1 MENKLLGYAYL
12 ENKVQEIYS
21 NDYPDYIRNTALRND
36 GVELYHEDDGDEF
49 FVYFDKQQLIKD
61 QILFLERRI
70 EMNNKTIETLRW
82 NNISSKI
89 QLDNLKT
96 LEE

>member
-21 NDYPDYIRNTALRND
+21 NDYPDYIIND
-36 GVELYHEDDGDEF
+36 GHYGIELMNEDDGDTF

-61 QILFLERRI
+61 QIWFLEQRI
-70 EMNNKTIETLRW
+70 EMNNKTIETVRW
-82 NNISSKI
+82 NNISSRI
-89 QLDNLKT
+89 QLDDLKA
-96 LEE
+96 LEK

>member
-12 ENKVQEIYS
+12 NNEIKEIYS
-21 NDYPDYIRNTALRND
+21 NDYPEYIIND
-36 GVELYHEDDGDEF
+36 GQNGIELMNEDDGDTF

-61 QILFLERRI
+61 QIWFLEQRI
-70 EMNNKTIETLRW
+70 ELNNKTIETIRW

-89 QLDNLKT
+89 QLDDLKA

>member
-21 NDYPDYIRNTALRND
+21 NDYPDYIIND
-36 GVELYHEDDGDEF
+36 GQNGIELMNEDDGDTF

-61 QILFLERRI
+61 QIWFLEQRI
-70 EMNNKTIETLRW
+70 EMNNKTIETVRW
-82 NNISSKI
+82 NNISSRI
-89 QLDNLKT
+89 QLDDLKA

>member
-1 MENKLLGYAYL
+1 MENKFLGYAYL

-21 NDYPDYIRNTALRND
+21 NDYPDYIIND
-36 GVELYHEDDGDEF
+36 GQNGIELMNEDDGDTF

-70 EMNNKTIETLRW
+70 EMNNKTIETVRW
-82 NNISSKI
+82 NNISSRI
-89 QLDNLKT
+89 QLDDLKA
-96 LEE
+96 LEK

>member
-21 NDYPDYIRNTALRND
+21 NDYPDYIIND
-36 GVELYHEDDGDEF
+36 GQNGIELMNEDDGDTF

-61 QILFLERRI
+61 QIWFLEQRI
-70 EMNNKTIETLRW
+70 EMNNKTIETVRW
-82 NNISSKI
+82 NNISSRI
-89 QLDNLKT
+89 QLDDLKA
-96 LEE
+96 LEK

>member
-12 ENKVQEIYS
+12 NNEIKEIYS
-21 NDYPDYIRNTALRND
+21 NDYPEYIIND
-36 GVELYHEDDGDEF
+36 GQNGIELMNENDGDTF

-61 QILFLERRI
+61 QIWFLEQHI
-70 EMNNKTIETLRW
+70 EFNNKTIETVRW

-89 QLDNLKT
+89 QLDDLKA